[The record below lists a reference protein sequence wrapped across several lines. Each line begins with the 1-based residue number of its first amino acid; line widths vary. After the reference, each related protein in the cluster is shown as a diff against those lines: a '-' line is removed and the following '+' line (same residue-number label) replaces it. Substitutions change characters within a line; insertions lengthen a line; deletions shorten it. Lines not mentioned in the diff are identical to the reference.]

1 MFSKDIVDDIFSQL
15 KAEWGYVSR
24 QEWSA
29 MLKDAHLGIARAEAG
44 VPLGNIDG
52 RVRAII
58 EKRMEPGTFTAED
71 LSRMGR
77 PAPAPE
83 EGRRSGDP

>member
-1 MFSKDIVDDIFSQL
+1 MFSKDIIDDIFSQL

-29 MLKDAHLGIARAEAG
+29 IVKDAHLGIARADAG

-58 EKRMEPGTFTAED
+58 EKRIEPGTFTAED

-77 PAPAPE
+77 SALAPE
-83 EGRRSGDP
+83 GNRRPSDP